1 MSSCV
6 GRNSSKSS
14 KYPSSRCKL
23 YCGQLRFWKLMHA
36 GLTLTFGSVNV
47 ATSHVESLY
56 DKLHAV
62 EVGETK
68 DLSGLGE
75 MRGSDTICHR
85 VRENFL
91 TVMDGNYSRHL
102 GARVTTF
109 DVMLLTLTV
118 GLIDI

>member
-1 MSSCV
+1 
-6 GRNSSKSS
+6 
-14 KYPSSRCKL
+14 
-23 YCGQLRFWKLMHA
+23 MHA

-68 DLSGLGE
+68 DLSGFGE